1 MSESTITVFRRQVL
15 QTGAY
20 EPAEASCSITLPITE
35 DITPK
40 DAEKMIEEWGTTLD
54 IANYEARGIG
64 YEVTE
69 QGLRRLSKS
78 VSGHATSAPMAEP
91 ATGYT
96 PPPTPIIG
104 GSSLDQI
111 WRHLMDNRAD
121 WWDPNWVKKQD
132 PEANFN
138 KAGPDYKR
146 RADGKGLWLTK
157 KDGTSLV
164 PNWFVCPFTGKT
176 STELSSIGTEIRG

>member
-1 MSESTITVFRRQVL
+1 MSELTITVFRRQVL

-20 EPAEASCSITLPITE
+20 EPSEASCSITLPITE

-54 IANYEARGIG
+54 IANYEALGIG

-91 ATGYT
+91 STGYT

-111 WRHLMDNRAD
+111 WRHLMDNRSD

-132 PEANFN
+132 PEAKFN